1 MRVRTGR
8 RKGVCDMTEL
18 DRITE
23 RILEQISGGEFRQ
36 KGAFN
41 LRQNGIALCH
51 GVSEHVKIRKKEDR
65 QGIDVYIDGDT
76 HGEQVHIP
84 VVVNA
89 SGMTDIVYNDF
100 YVAEGADVTIIA
112 GCGDRKSVV

>member
-41 LRQNGIALCH
+41 MRQNGIALCH
-51 GVSEHVKIRKKEDR
+51 GDSEHVKIRKKEDR
-65 QGIDVYIDGDT
+65 QGIDVYIDWDT

-89 SGMTDIVYNDF
+89 S
-100 YVAEGADVTIIA
+100 E
-112 GCGDRKSVV
+112 